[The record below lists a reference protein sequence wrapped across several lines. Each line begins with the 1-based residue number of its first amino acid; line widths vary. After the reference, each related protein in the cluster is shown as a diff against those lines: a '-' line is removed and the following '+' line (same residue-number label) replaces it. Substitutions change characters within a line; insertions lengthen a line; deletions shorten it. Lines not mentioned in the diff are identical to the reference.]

1 MLNKTTENILRIT
14 LLACFLAIIVRL
26 FLDLLNEFSMPKI
39 ICMVIF
45 IACSV
50 LILITKNQ

>member
-1 MLNKTTENILRIT
+1 MSHKTIDNILRII
-14 LLACFLAIIVRL
+14 LLACFLAIIVRI

-45 IACSV
+45 IACSFV
-50 LILITKNQ
+50 ILITKNQ